1 MSRNRNLAVNRQAY
15 FNYEVLEKYEAGIIL
30 TGTEIK
36 SIRLG
41 RVDLRGSY
49 VRAEKNELWLQGAHI
64 STYDAAG
71 VSNHDPKQ
79 PRKLLMH
86 KREIADI
93 SDTVVQKGLTVVP
106 LRLYLKRQ
114 KAKLELGLVRGKR
127 KYDKRRTIIDRER
140 ERQAQRALRHGI

>member
-1 MSRNRNLAVNRQAY
+1 
-15 FNYEVLEKYEAGIIL
+15 
-30 TGTEIK
+30 
-36 SIRLG
+36 
-41 RVDLRGSY
+41 
-49 VRAEKNELWLQGAHI
+49 
-64 STYDAAG
+64 
-71 VSNHDPKQ
+71 
-79 PRKLLMH
+79 MH